1 MSLLNNLSFEEQAAA
16 SAMSLFSKR
25 GREGDDNSADA
36 AGGMRPAKLSR
47 PEDYVPPVAAPVV
60 VAAPSAAAAAAA
72 PVQQPTSK
80 CSTARELKP
89 APYFYYRDYSMEVD
103 DDPLTPLTPP
113 GRVPNFPAK

>member
-16 SAMSLFSKR
+16 SAMSMFSKR
-25 GREGDDNSADA
+25 GREEERDDSADA
-36 AGGMRPAKLSR
+36 AGGMRAAKMSR
-47 PEDYVPPVAAPVV
+47 SEQYVAPVAAPVV
-60 VAAPSAAAAAAA
+60 AVPSALAAPA
-72 PVQQPTSK
+72 PAKTEDV
-80 CSTARELKP
+80 RELQA